1 MTESTGEPAGLP
13 SPEDRRRLR
22 EAADLTCEQVAE
34 RLGVSGAAVRSWEAG
49 RTHPRGRKRAAYVRL
64 LARGAGGSGGGPV
77 RGPAADGPSRS
88 PDGGPVA
95 SPAGDSA
102 AGPPARAP
110 RRPAARPAPPR
121 RPGRTGPPPGPP
133 GSGTATPTPSPHT
146 APAGPTAERGPY
158 DADAPA
164 GPGSEPGAHTARV
177 GPGPERGPYDAPAD
191 PAPDP
196 GSYGAPGGPGRDAEA
211 GAPAGSAAPHGS
223 GPLPDGPWPHFPGPG
238 ATRPEPAA
246 AAASPYGAPGGSAPE
261 PGPYDAP
268 AGPGRNAPADG
279 PAGST
284 APHASG
290 PDGPLPHRTGPG
302 ATADPEA
309 PAPGPYTLPAGA
321 PAGGAAGDGSGS
333 GTDGPAGLLP
343 APSAEEAPAADPADE
358 VPEEA
363 ASGPVDGPRAAFD
376 ALYRRSAT
384 ALARQAYLL
393 TGNRRLAL
401 EAVER
406 AFQQAWA
413 RWPEV
418 ATDPDPVGWVRA
430 AAHEYALS
438 PWHRFR
444 RAHRHPE
451 PPAGSVDPADR
462 VLMDAVL
469 ALPPVH
475 RRTVLLYH
483 AVGLDLPDTAAETE
497 ATTPTAGH
505 RLLYAHD
512 DLTCRVPAVA
522 AAPPQERAALLHER
536 LGALRP
542 PVRLVPRPAAAVR
555 GAAEYRARRW
565 SRTVAGV
572 TALLTAATA
581 YTLATA
587 PTRYEPP
594 VFPGTSVSGVPPL
607 SGPQRLTEEGRQLQ
621 EKLRADPAARPDRLE
636 PLPE

>member
-64 LARGAGGSGGGPV
+64 LARGAGGSGGSGGGPV
-77 RGPAADGPSRS
+77 RRPAADGPSRP
-88 PDGGPVA
+88 PDGSPVA
-95 SPAGDSA
+95 GPAAAGDSA

-110 RRPAARPAPPR
+110 RRPAARPAPLR
-121 RPGRTGPPPGPP
+121 RPGRTGPPPVRP
-133 GSGTATPTPSPHT
+133 GSETATPTPSPHT
-146 APAGPTAERGPY
+146 APAGPTAE
-158 DADAPA
+158 
-164 GPGSEPGAHTARV
+164 
-177 GPGPERGPYDAPAD
+177 
-191 PAPDP
+191 
-196 GSYGAPGGPGRDAEA
+196 
-211 GAPAGSAAPHGS
+211 
-223 GPLPDGPWPHFPGPG
+223 
-238 ATRPEPAA
+238 
-246 AAASPYGAPGGSAPE
+246 

-268 AGPGRNAPADG
+268 AGPGRNVPAAG
-279 PAGST
+279 PAGSA

-302 ATADPEA
+302 AAADPEA
-309 PAPGPYTLPAGA
+309 SAPGPYTLPAGA

-333 GTDGPAGLLP
+333 GTGGPPGLLP
-343 APSAEEAPAADPADE
+343 APAAEDASAADPADE

-363 ASGPVDGPRAAFD
+363 APGPVDGPRAAFD

-393 TGNRRLAL
+393 TGNRQLAL

-451 PPAGSVDPADR
+451 PPAGSADPADR

-505 RLLYAHD
+505 RLLHAHD
-512 DLTCRVPAVA
+512 DLACRVPAVA

-542 PVRLVPRPAAAVR
+542 PVRLVPRPAAVVR

>member
-13 SPEDRRRLR
+13 TPEDRRRLR

-34 RLGVSGAAVRSWEAG
+34 RLGVTAAAVRSWEAG
-49 RTHPRGRKRAAYVRL
+49 RAHPHGHKRAAYVRL
-64 LARGAGGSGGGPV
+64 LAHGSGGSGAGPV
-77 RGPAADGPSRS
+77 RRPSADGPSRP

-95 SPAGDSA
+95 GPAAPGDSA
-102 AGPPARAP
+102 VGPPARAP
-110 RRPAARPAPPR
+110 RRPAARPAPAH
-121 RPGRTGPPPGPP
+121 RPGRTGPPPVPPCSEAPAEPAAPAQSPYAAPP
-133 GSGTATPTPSPHT
+133 GPAPEPGPYAAPAGPAPEPGPHT
-146 APAGPTAERGPY
+146 APAGP
-158 DADAPA
+158 
-164 GPGSEPGAHTARV
+164 
-177 GPGPERGPYDAPAD
+177 
-191 PAPDP
+191 
-196 GSYGAPGGPGRDAEA
+196 
-211 GAPAGSAAPHGS
+211 
-223 GPLPDGPWPHFPGPG
+223 
-238 ATRPEPAA
+238 
-246 AAASPYGAPGGSAPE
+246 APE
-261 PGPYDAP
+261 PGPY
-268 AGPGRNAPADG
+268 
-279 PAGST
+279 T
-284 APHASG
+284 APPG
-290 PDGPLPHRTGPG
+290 PD
-302 ATADPEA
+302 
-309 PAPGPYTLPAGA
+309 PYAPAGA
-321 PAGGAAGDGSGS
+321 PSAGAAGDGSRS
-333 GTDGPAGLLP
+333 GADGPAGPRP
-343 APSAEEAPAADPADE
+343 APGGEDTRAADPADE
-358 VPEEA
+358 VPEA
-363 ASGPVDGPRAAFD
+363 ADPGPVDGPRAAFD

-393 TGNRRLAL
+393 TGNRGLAL

-505 RLLYAHD
+505 RLLHAHD
-512 DLTCRVPAVA
+512 DLAGRIPAVA

-542 PVRLVPRPAAAVR
+542 PVRLVPRPAAVVR

-594 VFPGTSVSGVPPL
+594 VHPGTSVSGVPPL
-607 SGPQRLTEEGRQLQ
+607 SGPQRLTEQSRQLR

-636 PLPE
+636 PRPE

>member
-13 SPEDRRRLR
+13 SPEDRRLLR

-64 LARGAGGSGGGPV
+64 LARGADGSGGGSGPGPV
-77 RGPAADGPSRS
+77 RDPAADGPSR
-88 PDGGPVA
+88 PPGAGPVA
-95 SPAGDSA
+95 GPPAPGDSA
-102 AGPPARAP
+102 AGPPARPP
-110 RRPAARPAPPR
+110 RRPAARPAPVR
-121 RPGRTGPPPGPP
+121 RPGRTGPAPGLAGSEAAAPAP
-133 GSGTATPTPSPHT
+133 GPHT
-146 APAGPTAERGPY
+146 APAGPTAEPGPY
-158 DADAPA
+158 GAPV
-164 GPGSEPGAHTARV
+164 GPARAGAHAPRV
-177 GPGPERGPYDAPAD
+177 GPVPERGPY
-191 PAPDP
+191 
-196 GSYGAPGGPGRDAEA
+196 GAPESPGQDAEA
-211 GAPAGSAAPHGS
+211 GAAA
-223 GPLPDGPWPHFPGPG
+223 D
-238 ATRPEPAA
+238 PE
-246 AAASPYGAPGGSAPE
+246 ASTAVPYGAPE
-261 PGPYDAP
+261 GPV
-268 AGPGRNAPADG
+268 
-279 PAGST
+279 
-284 APHASG
+284 
-290 PDGPLPHRTGPG
+290 PDGPLPLGARTAAEP
-302 ATADPEA
+302 AA
-309 PAPGPYTLPAGA
+309 PAPVPYGAPVDPTAGQGPGGA
-321 PAGGAAGDGSGS
+321 PAGGAAGDGSCS
-333 GTDGPAGLLP
+333 GAGGPAGLLP
-343 APSAEEAPAADPADE
+343 NPASEDPPAADPADE
-358 VPEEA
+358 LPEA
-363 ASGPVDGPRAAFD
+363 ADPGPVDGPRAAFD

-393 TGNRRLAL
+393 TGNRGLAL

-505 RLLYAHD
+505 RLLYAHE
-512 DLTCRVPAVA
+512 DLACRVPAVA

-542 PVRLVPRPAAAVR
+542 PVRLVPRPAAVVR

-594 VFPGTSVSGVPPL
+594 VHPGTSVSGVPPL
-607 SGPQRLTEEGRQLQ
+607 SGPQRLTEQGRQLQ

-636 PLPE
+636 PLPG